1 MGSSREVTRTEQ
13 RIAEVDAMQQ
23 TVEQLQQDLQK
34 YRTGLRQ
41 ELAALKLKTTPAPQ
55 PAPAGRE
62 PPRPTP
68 ARVPLPPRPVEPVT
82 LEPEE
87 DEEDAAAG
95 GALDEGFFR
104 QLTGNDD
111 REELRASA
119 EFDVGAPPPQ
129 PSPFE
134 DDGSDRIG
142 GKPVSVLISDGTA
155 TEDPL
160 SGWVIDRPPGGL
172 KILVDEQL
180 QVGMVIGVRPSRE
193 HPHAQWINCSIKAIK
208 PERSSFILTCTFV
221 NRPPWNAL
229 ALLNN

>member
-13 RIAEVDAMQQ
+13 RIAEVDAMHQ
-23 TVEQLQQDLQK
+23 TVEQLQQDLQA
-34 YRTGLRQ
+34 YRTALRQ
-41 ELAALKLKTTPAPQ
+41 EIAALRQKSSPA
-55 PAPAGRE
+55 PAPAGRA
-62 PPRPTP
+62 PTRPTP
-68 ARVPLPPRPVEPVT
+68 GKVPLPPLPTEPVE
-82 LEPEE
+82 LEPADDEVAPVHGAPGEGYFRELGE
-87 DEEDAAAG
+87 DEE
-95 GALDEGFFR
+95 ER
-104 QLTGNDD
+104 QKEN
-111 REELRASA
+111 S
-119 EFDVGAPPPQ
+119 EFDVGVP

-134 DDGSDRIG
+134 EDQGDRIG
-142 GKPVSVLISDGTA
+142 GKPVSVMISDGTA
-155 TEDPL
+155 TEEPL

-180 QVGMVIGVRPSRE
+180 QVGMVIGVRPTRE